1 MISNFF
7 PLRSVYLVI
16 IPAIDIK
23 DGKCVRLA
31 QGDFDRV
38 TLYAD
43 NPVEMALTWAQKGA
57 ELIHVVDLDGSVAGL
72 PRNAEIILDIVK
84 KISIPIQVGG
94 GIRDMET
101 IEFYL
106 KNNVSSVILG
116 TAAVHDKELVRA
128 AGKKHPGKI
137 ILGIDALEGNLGTSG
152 WTQWTPRTA
161 QDPVDLARSYENC
174 GIKAIVYTDIKRDGM
189 ETGVNIEATKALAM
203 AISIPVIASG
213 GVATIADVEKLL
225 AVKGCDINGVIIGR
239 ALYTGAISLEEA
251 IDKCRKA
258 S

>member
-1 MISNFF
+1 MF
-7 PLRSVYLVI
+7 I

-23 DGKCVRLA
+23 NGQCVRLA

-38 TLYAD
+38 TVYAD
-43 NPVEMALTWAQKGA
+43 NPIDVALAWAQKGA
-57 ELIHVVDLDGSVAGL
+57 QLIHIVDLDGSVAGL
-72 PRNAEIILDIVK
+72 PRNAGIILDIVK
-84 KISIPIQVGG
+84 KVNVPIQVGG
-94 GIRDMET
+94 GIRNMET
-101 IEFYL
+101 IDYYL
-106 KNNVSSVILG
+106 ENGVASVILG
-116 TAAVHDKELVRA
+116 TAALQDEELVRA
-128 AGKKHPGKI
+128 AGKKHAGKI
-137 ILGIDALEGNLGTSG
+137 ILGIDALDGQVAIQG
-152 WTQWTPRTA
+152 WTRKTQQSA
-161 QDPVDLARSYENC
+161 VELAVRYENC

-203 AISIPVIASG
+203 AVSIPVIASG

-225 AVKGCDINGVIIGR
+225 AVKGCDISGVIIGR

>member
-1 MISNFF
+1 M
-7 PLRSVYLVI
+7 VI

-23 DGKCVRLA
+23 NGQCVRLA

-38 TLYAD
+38 TVYAD
-43 NPVEMALTWAQKGA
+43 NPIDVALAWAQKGA

-72 PRNAEIILDIVK
+72 PRNASIILDIVK
-84 KISIPIQVGG
+84 KGNVPVQVGG
-94 GIRDMET
+94 GIRNMET
-101 IEFYL
+101 IDYYL
-106 KNNVSSVILG
+106 ENGVASVILG
-116 TAAVHDKELVRA
+116 TAALEDEELVLA
-128 AGKKHPGKI
+128 AGKKYAGKI
-137 ILGIDALEGNLGTSG
+137 ILGIDAFDGMVAIEG
-152 WTQWTPRTA
+152 WTQKTQQSA
-161 QDPVDLARSYENC
+161 VELAARYENC

-203 AISIPVIASG
+203 AVRIPVIASG

-225 AVKGCDINGVIIGR
+225 AVKGCDISGVIIGR

-251 IDKCRKA
+251 MNKCRKA